1 MLRSCRSS
9 KSQHSNAASRMEI
22 EKSTIIT
29 ANNLPA
35 TGVCMELDFVQ
46 QRQQAHLL
54 IDVLP
59 KEKLFAVHNLLE
71 VLVEPLSR
79 SLAMAPVEEEELIPE
94 TKAALNRSSAQLDRG
109 ESVSHEEI
117 LREFVR

>member
-1 MLRSCRSS
+1 MGG
-9 KSQHSNAASRMEI
+9 AS
-22 EKSTIIT
+22 
-29 ANNLPA
+29 NLPA
-35 TGVCMELDFVQ
+35 QGVCVELDFVQ

-59 KEKLFAVHNLLE
+59 EQKLSAVRNLLE

-79 SLAMAPVEEEELIPE
+79 SLAMAPVEEEELKPE
-94 TKAALNRSSAQLDRG
+94 TMAALNRASAQLDLG
-109 ESVSHEEI
+109 ESVSHEEL

>member
-1 MLRSCRSS
+1 
-9 KSQHSNAASRMEI
+9 
-22 EKSTIIT
+22 
-29 ANNLPA
+29 
-35 TGVCMELDFVQ
+35 MELDFVQ

-59 KEKLFAVHNLLE
+59 EQKLSAVHSLLE

-79 SLAMAPVEEEELIPE
+79 SLAMAPVEEEELTPE
-94 TKAALNRSSAQLDRG
+94 TMAALNRASAQLDLG
-109 ESVSHEEI
+109 ESVSHEEL

>member
-1 MLRSCRSS
+1 
-9 KSQHSNAASRMEI
+9 
-22 EKSTIIT
+22 
-29 ANNLPA
+29 
-35 TGVCMELDFVQ
+35 MELDYVQ

-59 KEKLFAVHNLLE
+59 EKKLFAVHSLLE

-79 SLAMAPVEEEELIPE
+79 SLAMASVEEEELTPE
-94 TKAALNRSSAQLDRG
+94 AIAALKRSSAQIDRG

-117 LREFVR
+117 LQEFVR

>member
-1 MLRSCRSS
+1 M
-9 KSQHSNAASRMEI
+9 
-22 EKSTIIT
+22 
-29 ANNLPA
+29 
-35 TGVCMELDFVQ
+35 GVCMELDFVQ

-59 KEKLFAVHNLLE
+59 EKKLFAVHNLLE

-79 SLAMAPVEEEELIPE
+79 SLAMAPVEEEELTPE
-94 TKAALNRSSAQLDRG
+94 TVAALNRSGDQLDRG

>member
-1 MLRSCRSS
+1 
-9 KSQHSNAASRMEI
+9 
-22 EKSTIIT
+22 
-29 ANNLPA
+29 
-35 TGVCMELDFVQ
+35 MELDFVQ

-59 KEKLFAVHNLLE
+59 EEKLFAVHSLLE

-79 SLAMAPVEEEELIPE
+79 SLAMAPVEEEELTPE
-94 TKAALNRSSAQLDRG
+94 TVATLNRASAQLDRG

-117 LREFVR
+117 LHEFVR

>member
-1 MLRSCRSS
+1 M
-9 KSQHSNAASRMEI
+9 
-22 EKSTIIT
+22 
-29 ANNLPA
+29 PA
-35 TGVCMELDFVQ
+35 LGVCMELDFVQ

-59 KEKLFAVHNLLE
+59 EQKLSAVHSLLE

-79 SLAMAPVEEEELIPE
+79 SLAMAPVEEEELTPE
-94 TKAALNRSSAQLDRG
+94 TMAALNRASAQLDRG
-109 ESVSHEEI
+109 ESVSHEEL